1 MCAGRRRRGGNLG
14 AIKIFAMT
22 RHPKMRYDVARTADA
37 NPTCTM
43 RLLSMIGKMTPPS
56 ELPAMTM
63 PTAYARLRENQ
74 CEITDVA
81 TKVVSV
87 FVHYAGVVGQPGKNN
102 KPEPRP
108 VPSA

>member
-1 MCAGRRRRGGNLG
+1 MCGGRRRRGGNLG
-14 AIKIFAMT
+14 AIKIFAIT

-37 NPTCTM
+37 NPICTM

-56 ELPAMTM
+56 ELPAMTT

-81 TKVVSV
+81 IEVASV
-87 FVHYAGVVGQPGKNN
+87 FARYDEMAGKPGKNN
-102 KPEPRP
+102 KPEPKP
-108 VPSA
+108 APSA